1 MLFKPHRVEAR
12 RRAFLLSLPVAAR
25 CCEPKR
31 VGPTAFAQ
39 CILSWAAPLFLSTIV
54 TLSCPS
60 LITQRMAQAGYAGVV
75 VSCPPCNTK
84 MEVPAAPTDPVAAAG
99 HPKLKSEQ
107 PLRKLQHHRQAFPLD
122 VLPAE
127 LGQETNARTGSNS
140 STNASQ
146 RQTPQQPHGPPDS

>member
-1 MLFKPHRVEAR
+1 
-12 RRAFLLSLPVAAR
+12 
-25 CCEPKR
+25 
-31 VGPTAFAQ
+31 
-39 CILSWAAPLFLSTIV
+39 
-54 TLSCPS
+54 
-60 LITQRMAQAGYAGVV
+60 MAQAGYAGVV

-127 LGQETNARTGSNS
+127 LGQETNAQNVGKFID
-140 STNASQ
+140 Q
-146 RQTPQQPHGPPDS
+146 RLPPFNLLNRFMVNRIRKVLEFFEGVL